1 MSTILLWC
9 FSSDSSFFFSRLT
22 SRCNVST
29 WAPSLVLASNSDRSK
44 LFWTGKERQWWFFMK
59 WRMIL
64 AAMNASRYECN
75 RVWTRD
81 LVMQSTWS
89 VPSTLNWPQY
99 CLWWRIHAD
108 NNFTPREDKKKSKPN
123 PNLGNNPNAHSKVL
137 IRYFTFRLQGTILA
151 VYKNVVGHLI
161 SCNSGLTGVMLR

>member
-44 LFWTGKERQWWFFMK
+44 LFWTGKETQWWFF
-59 WRMIL
+59 
-64 AAMNASRYECN
+64 YEVKKDPSGYE
-75 RVWTRD
+75 RITVWTRD

-89 VPSTLNWPQY
+89 VPSTLTWPQY
-99 CLWWRIHAD
+99 CLWWRIHTD
-108 NNFTPREDKKKSKPN
+108 NNSTPREDKKKSKPN
-123 PNLGNNPNAHSKVL
+123 PNLGNNPNANSKVL
-137 IRYFTFRLQGTILA
+137 IRYFTLRLQGTILA
-151 VYKNVVGHLI
+151 VYKNVTGYLI
-161 SCNSGLTGVMLR
+161 SCNSGLTGVMLRASKP